1 MSDKPPTPAPPLRQM
16 RECTQCNAELEL
28 NSKNFVWMQHV
39 GDYSDVCSDC
49 RSKNKKRRRPR

>member
-1 MSDKPPTPAPPLRQM
+1 M